1 MQTEPNEIVN
11 ICFQRSKKL
20 HLDTNT
26 VTSNPEE
33 CSKTDSYSINVEPTE
48 SDKENFFSDLGK
60 LKPTSAALTTV
71 VKQLSESTHA
81 SVILKLPPTL
91 AARLYDSKYKD
102 LPQCDLGKVCE
113 SAFQKLSITTDEA
126 KYLEES
132 TRLQSQS
139 KLWFDHRVGRITA
152 SKFAAISKASL
163 NPPPASLV
171 KEVMGENKNL
181 KGVPALD
188 WGTKNE
194 ATAREEYLKG
204 AKEMHVSFK
213 YRSTGL
219 HVSVQYPH
227 LGATPDGLVEC
238 ECCGPGLIEIKC
250 PFKYRQ
256 CKISDIVDKSFCVQP
271 NEEDG
276 KLKLSHNHA
285 YYLQI
290 QGQLILCQKPYCDF
304 IVWTECDL
312 FVERINSDNEA
323 FQGIKPSLDNF
334 FILPKLLRGIESCES
349 HTPSTSNTMKYYC
362 HCRGPE
368 EGRMIACDNSNCEV
382 EWFHFRCVGLTR
394 KPRGFWYCSEACKL
408 KPASK

>member
-1 MQTEPNEIVN
+1 M
-11 ICFQRSKKL
+11 
-20 HLDTNT
+20 
-26 VTSNPEE
+26 
-33 CSKTDSYSINVEPTE
+33 
-48 SDKENFFSDLGK
+48 
-60 LKPTSAALTTV
+60 

-91 AARLYDSKYKD
+91 VAHLYDSKYKD
-102 LPQCDLGKVCE
+102 LPQCELGKVCE
-113 SAFQKLSITTDEA
+113 LAFQNLSITTDEA

-132 TRLQSQS
+132 TWLQSQS
-139 KLWFDHRVGRITA
+139 KLWFNHRVGRITT

-181 KGVPALD
+181 QGVPVLD

-194 ATAREEYLKG
+194 ATAREEYLKR

-213 YRSTGL
+213 YQSTGL

-256 CKISDIVDKSFCVQP
+256 YKISDIVDKSFCVQP

-290 QGQLILCQKPYCDF
+290 QGQLTLCQKPYCDF
-304 IVWTECDL
+304 IVWIECNL
-312 FVERINSDNEA
+312 FVERINLDNEA

-334 FILPKLLRGIESCES
+334 FKVAILLKLLCGIESCES
-349 HTPSTSNTMKYYC
+349 HTPST
-362 HCRGPE
+362 
-368 EGRMIACDNSNCEV
+368 
-382 EWFHFRCVGLTR
+382 
-394 KPRGFWYCSEACKL
+394 
-408 KPASK
+408 